1 METPAYETIT
11 DGEGKVF
18 HIVPELLTLMDKASV
33 QLVVNATWNSG
44 GYPAGCSAC
53 HFNRKERRQPHH
65 PSRDPHEHCNC
76 PVGGLLHKYEC
87 GTKNEIFVTPRN
99 LKRYQIRAVTARLT
113 GELK

>member
-1 METPAYETIT
+1 MTPPYESIT
-11 DGEGKVF
+11 NEEGKVF
-18 HIVPELLTLMDKASV
+18 YLVPELLTLMDKASV

-53 HFNRKERRQPHH
+53 HFNRKERRQPQH
-65 PSRDPHEHCNC
+65 PSRDHHEHCNC
-76 PVGGLLHKYEC
+76 PMGGVINDYKC
-87 GTKNEIFVTPRN
+87 ASTRNIFVTPRN